1 GWSTIVQAYT
11 PKTFEREDFDHAGF
25 RNLDDPD
32 FFEYPQCY
40 CHGECAE
47 SEHVLTCGCPDNPEG
62 CAPLFI
68 EWAYVLTATGMFVAT
83 SWHPGTGASQ
93 AFVHRLVA
101 LVDWDRPEP
110 DWDRVQQRGTLAHI
124 RVLTLC
130 RYVSSSRSM
139 PRYRHAASTN
149 KLLVGLSP
157 AIPGRPK
164 VTSKGIDLPPGIA
177 PTLAHT
183 PGTRLRTSVHR
194 SISAQPR

>member
-1 GWSTIVQAYT
+1 MSTRGAIAIPNTNGKGWWGRYHHGDSFPTRLGAELFRLYQGSFGRDHEDMAKVLVEEHTAGWSTIVRAYT

-40 CHGECAE
+40 CHGERAE
-47 SEHVLTCGCPDNPEG
+47 SEHVLTCGCPDTPEG

-110 DWDRVQQRGTLAHI
+110 DWDRVQQRGSLTHI
-124 RVLTLC
+124 HDLTL
-130 RYVSSSRSM
+130 
-139 PRYRHAASTN
+139 
-149 KLLVGLSP
+149 
-157 AIPGRPK
+157 
-164 VTSKGIDLPPGIA
+164 
-177 PTLAHT
+177 
-183 PGTRLRTSVHR
+183 
-194 SISAQPR
+194 